1 MRILTVAACAALILG
16 ACAEPAAAPDASAA
30 TPATVVA
37 GLPQTAE
44 AAAAGIAR
52 AAAETPEAFIRAV
65 YGLYADGVPSDAAT
79 FPAAIWSTRTRTLW
93 AEVDAAQVAEGG
105 VIYEGQLCECNDYT
119 QFQVTSVATT
129 MDGID
134 KASAAVA
141 FTNGGAPTAQT
152 VKLVREGGLWR
163 IDDVI
168 FDPSGEFP
176 QPPMVRGLTEALAAV

>member
-1 MRILTVAACAALILG
+1 MRVLTVAACAALMLG
-16 ACAEPAAAPDASAA
+16 ACAEPAAAPDAPAA
-30 TPATVVA
+30 TPVVED
-37 GLPQTAE
+37 GLPQSAE
-44 AAAAGIAR
+44 AAAAGIAK

-93 AEVDAAQVAEGG
+93 AEVEAAQVAEGG
-105 VIYEGQLCECNDYT
+105 IIYEGQLCECNDYS
-119 QFQVTSVATT
+119 QFQVISIATT
-129 MDGID
+129 MDGAD

-141 FTNGGAPTAQT
+141 FTNGGEPTAQT

-163 IDDVI
+163 IDDVM

>member
-1 MRILTVAACAALILG
+1 MRIPTVAACAALMLG
-16 ACAEPAAAPDASAA
+16 ACGEPAAAPEASATMPVA
-30 TPATVVA
+30 VA

-44 AAAAGIAR
+44 AAASGIAK

-65 YGLYADGVPSDAAT
+65 YGLYADGVPSEAAT

-93 AEVDAAQVAEGG
+93 AEVEAAQVAEGG
-105 VIYEGQLCECNDYT
+105 VIYEGQLCECNDYS
-119 QFQVTSVATT
+119 QFQVSSVATT
-129 MDGID
+129 MDGAD

-141 FTNGGAPTAQT
+141 FTNGGQPTAQT

-163 IDDVI
+163 IDDVL

-176 QPPMVRGLTEALAAV
+176 QPPMVQGLTEALAAV